1 VAILRSEAGRN
12 PFDRSLSDLVGE
24 LSTHSDEF
32 ATRWAT
38 HNVRFHR
45 TGFKDIHH
53 PIVGELHLTF
63 EAMDLPADPGLSLV
77 VYTAE
82 PGSAS
87 ADGLTLLATWAA
99 TLDRADADAD
109 QHHLETHDIQE

>member
-1 VAILRSEAGRN
+1 
-12 PFDRSLSDLVGE
+12 
-24 LSTHSDEF
+24 
-32 ATRWAT
+32 
-38 HNVRFHR
+38 
-45 TGFKDIHH
+45 
-53 PIVGELHLTF
+53 
-63 EAMDLPADPGLSLV
+63 V

-109 QHHLETHDIQE
+109 ADQHHLETHDIQE